1 MKKRFHLFLIY
12 LLTFSLLL
20 GGCLFLRPPL
30 EPTFSDMTYVR
41 PDVAM
46 LQQASADAIVL
57 SQSPTL
63 ETLMDAVYAFYDHY
77 YNFYTQYALSN
88 IHYCKD
94 LTDIYWEGEYNFC
107 TQSMATVDACLEN
120 LLYALADCS
129 LKEQLESEE
138 YFGAGFFDAYSGESF
153 WDETFTALM
162 EQEALLESQYYEL
175 TSESSKTMFGSEA
188 YYQKY
193 GTKMAELLR
202 ELVEV
207 RQSIAQYAGFDNYLA
222 FSYAYTFGRDY
233 VPEQVDSL
241 LQDIQDSL
249 VPLYRKAVS
258 RNMWSSFR
266 TASTEEET
274 FAYVKNVA
282 NTMGGE
288 ILNAFSVM
296 ETRNLYDI
304 TFSSKKYDISFE
316 IYLMNY
322 QVPYVFLNPAG
333 TIDDHLTFAHEF
345 GHFCNDYLSFGSV
358 ADIDVAEIFSQGME
372 YLSLCYGGEHFT
384 KAKLADGLA
393 VYVEQAGY
401 AWFEQQLYTAE
412 NITTDEI
419 YSLFAEMGKRFGFD
433 AWQWD
438 SRSFVA
444 IPHFFTEPNYVI
456 SYVVSNDAAM
466 QLYQLELAQPGAGLT
481 KYKTNLS
488 NTGLALLSFLDS
500 AGLESP
506 FTPGRIAQVADLF
519 RVALGL

>member
-1 MKKRFHLFLIY
+1 MKKRCNLLLVW

-20 GGCLFLRPPL
+20 CGCQFFAPPM
-30 EPTFSDMTYVR
+30 EPTFSDMPYTR

-57 SQSPTL
+57 SQSPAL

-77 YNFYTQYALSN
+77 YDFYTQYALSN

-94 LTDIYWEGEYNFC
+94 LTDIYWEQEYHFC
-107 TQSMATVDACLEN
+107 SQSTAEVNACLEN
-120 LLYALADCS
+120 LLYALADS
-129 LKEQLESEE
+129 PLKDQLESEE

-175 TSESSKTMFGSEA
+175 TSEATKVTFGSEA
-188 YYQKY
+188 YYQQY

-202 ELVEV
+202 ELVAV
-207 RQSIAQYAGFDNYLA
+207 RQSIAKYAGFDNYLT

-233 VPEQVDSL
+233 SPEQVDSL
-241 LQDIQDSL
+241 LQDIQNEL
-249 VPLYRKAVS
+249 VPLYREAVT
-258 RNMWSSFR
+258 RNLWSGFR
-266 TASTEEET
+266 TPTTESQT
-274 FAYVKNVA
+274 FAYVKNMA
-282 NTMGGE
+282 NAMGGE
-288 ILNAFSVM
+288 IQDAFSVM
-296 ETRNLYDI
+296 ENRGLYDI
-304 TFSSKKYDISFE
+304 SFSEKKYDISFE
-316 IYLMNY
+316 VYLMNY
-322 QVPYVFLNPAG
+322 QVPYVFLSPAG
-333 TIDDHLTFAHEF
+333 TVDDHLTFAHEF
-345 GHFCNDYLSFGSV
+345 GHFCNDYLSYGSV

-384 KAKLADGLA
+384 KAKLADGLS

-412 NITTDEI
+412 NITTEEI
-419 YSLFAEMGKRFGFD
+419 YTLFEEMGNRFGFD

-456 SYVVSNDAAM
+456 SYVVSNDAAV
-466 QLYQLELAQPGAGLT
+466 QLYQLELAQSGAGLT
-481 KYKTNLS
+481 KYKQNLA
-488 NTGLALLSFLDS
+488 TAEPALLGFLTS
-500 AGLESP
+500 AELESP
-506 FTPGRIAQVADLF
+506 FVSGRMAQVADLF
-519 RVALGL
+519 RNSLGL